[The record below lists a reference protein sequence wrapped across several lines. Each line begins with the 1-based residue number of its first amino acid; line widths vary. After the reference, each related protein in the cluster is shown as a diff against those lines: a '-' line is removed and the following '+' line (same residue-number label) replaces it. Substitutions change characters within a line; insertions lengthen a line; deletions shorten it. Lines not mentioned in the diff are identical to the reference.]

1 MLHVLVSHNLDA
13 FDENGLSN
21 KLMGE
26 SIILSLLEKC
36 YHTVSSLL
44 ILLLPVVPEFV
55 LLYPKA
61 YFAFTSFIVCV
72 AISII
77 CVLPCSSS
85 MDTSQQ
91 QTLLHE
97 EDGSS
102 SMDTKQHQR
111 LLHEEEDQLPDWMSQ
126 L

>member
-1 MLHVLVSHNLDA
+1 
-13 FDENGLSN
+13 
-21 KLMGE
+21 
-26 SIILSLLEKC
+26 
-36 YHTVSSLL
+36 
-44 ILLLPVVPEFV
+44 
-55 LLYPKA
+55 
-61 YFAFTSFIVCV
+61 
-72 AISII
+72 
-77 CVLPCSSS
+77 

-102 SMDTKQHQR
+102 SMDIKQHQR